1 MMLPMAGARGRV
13 VEALEEGA
21 LEVAEAAMV
30 AMAALEGTEG
40 QEAAVLVAAVGL
52 REAHGVLDQQVAVAV
67 AEVLSPLL
75 QS

>member
-1 MMLPMAGARGRV
+1 MA
-13 VEALEEGA
+13 
-21 LEVAEAAMV
+21 
-30 AMAALEGTEG
+30 AMAALEGTVG

-75 QS
+75 QP